1 MDDLLLEK
9 DARVLWSFWLACA
22 LAVTGGV
29 APLVLASGG
38 PNRLA
43 GAIIPYLVAAGASA
57 ANALM
62 YRRGKSLSTAL
73 YFLAGVA
80 IVYGMLLMFAVP
92 LRLAVTGTCPDPPA
106 VCPPGLERGFST
118 GETTG
123 FTLAVLMGVLSILAG
138 FWGLSV
144 LYRPKPRWQSTA
156 TPPMERVIP
165 ARNQPSAPL
174 AEAAPAEAA
183 PSEAAT
189 KAAAEAAPSTS
200 SAEPSTTPPSSTA

>member
-1 MDDLLLEK
+1 MDDLLEK
-9 DARVLWSFWLACA
+9 DARVLASFWLAFA
-22 LAVTGGV
+22 LAITGGV

-57 ANALM
+57 ANALLW
-62 YRRGKSLSTAL
+62 RRGKSLATAL

-138 FWGLSV
+138 FFGLMM
-144 LYRPKPRWQSTA
+144 LYRRKPKWLPTSP
-156 TPPMERVIP
+156 PPMERVIP
-165 ARNQPSAPL
+165 ARNQPTAPM
-174 AEAAPAEAA
+174 AEAT
-183 PSEAAT
+183 T
-189 KAAAEAAPSTS
+189 KAATETAPETP
-200 SAEPSTTPPSSTA
+200 SAEPSTTPPSSSP

>member
-106 VCPPGLERGFST
+106 VCPPGLERGFSS

-138 FWGLSV
+138 FFGLMM
-144 LYRPKPRWQSTA
+144 LYRRKPKWQA
-156 TPPMERVIP
+156 TSAPPMERVIP
-165 ARNQPSAPL
+165 ARNQPTPPSV
-174 AEAAPAEAA
+174 EAPAKAIEAV
-183 PSEAAT
+183 PD
-189 KAAAEAAPSTS
+189 TS
-200 SAEPSTTPPSSTA
+200 SAEPSTTPPSSSP

>member
-1 MDDLLLEK
+1 MDDLLEK
-9 DARVLWSFWLACA
+9 DARVLWSFWLAFG
-22 LAVTGGV
+22 LAITGGV

-57 ANALM
+57 ANALLW
-62 YRRGKSLSTAL
+62 RRGKSLATAL

-138 FWGLSV
+138 FFGLMM
-144 LYRPKPRWQSTA
+144 LYRRKPKWQPTSP
-156 TPPMERVIP
+156 PPMERVIP
-165 ARNQPSAPL
+165 ARNQPTAPL
-174 AEAAPAEAA
+174 AEAT
-183 PSEAAT
+183 T
-189 KAAAEAAPSTS
+189 KAAAETAPETP
-200 SAEPSTTPPSSTA
+200 SAEPSMTPPPSSP

>member
-1 MDDLLLEK
+1 MDDLLEK
-9 DARVLWSFWLACA
+9 DARVLWSVWLAFA

-57 ANALM
+57 ANALLW
-62 YRRGKSLSTAL
+62 RRGKSLATAL

-138 FWGLSV
+138 FFGLMM
-144 LYRPKPRWQSTA
+144 LYRRKPKWQPTSP
-156 TPPMERVIP
+156 PPMERVIP
-165 ARNQPSAPL
+165 ARNQPTAPL
-174 AEAAPAEAA
+174 AEAT
-183 PSEAAT
+183 T
-189 KAAAEAAPSTS
+189 KAAAETAPETP
-200 SAEPSTTPPSSTA
+200 SAEPSMTPPPSSP

>member
-1 MDDLLLEK
+1 MGDLLEK
-9 DARVLWSFWLACA
+9 DARVLWSFWVACA
-22 LAVTGGV
+22 LAVTGGL

-62 YRRGKSLSTAL
+62 WRRGKSLATAL

-106 VCPPGLERGFST
+106 VCPAGLERGFST

-138 FWGLSV
+138 FLGLML
-144 LYRPKPRWQSTA
+144 LYRRKPKWLPSSA
-156 TPPMERVIP
+156 PPMERVIP
-165 ARNQPSAPL
+165 ARNQPTPPVEASA
-174 AEAAPAEAA
+174 
-183 PSEAAT
+183 
-189 KAAAEAAPSTS
+189 KAAAEAVPDASN
-200 SAEPSTTPPSSTA
+200 AEPSTSPPSSSP

>member
-1 MDDLLLEK
+1 MGDLLEK

-22 LAVTGGV
+22 LAVTGGL
-29 APLVLASGG
+29 APLLLASGG

-57 ANALM
+57 ANALIW
-62 YRRGKSLSTAL
+62 RRGKSLATAL

-92 LRLAVTGTCPDPPA
+92 LRLAVTGTCPDAPA
-106 VCPPGLERGFST
+106 VCPAGLERGFST

-138 FWGLSV
+138 FLGLML
-144 LYRPKPRWQSTA
+144 LYRRKPRWQPTSP
-156 TPPMERVIP
+156 PPMERVIP

-174 AEAAPAEAA
+174 AEAATTAPAETALEA
-183 PSEAAT
+183 P
-189 KAAAEAAPSTS
+189 
-200 SAEPSTTPPSSTA
+200 SAEPSTTPPSSSP

>member
-1 MDDLLLEK
+1 MDDLLEK

-43 GAIIPYLVAAGASA
+43 GAIIPYLVAAAASA

-62 YRRGKSLSTAL
+62 WRRGKSLATAL

-106 VCPPGLERGFST
+106 VCPAGLERGFST

-138 FWGLSV
+138 FLGLML
-144 LYRPKPRWQSTA
+144 LYRRKPKWQA
-156 TPPMERVIP
+156 TSPPPMERVIP

-174 AEAAPAEAA
+174 AEAA
-183 PSEAAT
+183 T
-189 KAAAEAAPSTS
+189 KTVVEPVPETS
-200 SAEPSTTPPSSTA
+200 GSEPSTTPPSSSSP

>member
-1 MDDLLLEK
+1 MDDLLEK
-9 DARVLWSFWLACA
+9 DARVLWSYWLAFG

-38 PNRLA
+38 PDRLA

-57 ANALM
+57 ANALL
-62 YRRGKSLSTAL
+62 YRRSKSLATAL

-92 LRLAVTGTCPDPPA
+92 LRLAVTGTCPDAPA
-106 VCPPGLERGFST
+106 VCPPGLERGFSS

-123 FTLAVLMGVLSILAG
+123 FALAILMGILSILAG
-138 FWGLSV
+138 FLGLML
-144 LYRPKPRWQSTA
+144 LYRRKPRWTA

-165 ARNQPSAPL
+165 ARNQPTAAPV
-174 AEAAPAEAA
+174 EAAP
-183 PSEAAT
+183 
-189 KAAAEAAPSTS
+189 KAAAEAVPDTST
-200 SAEPSTTPPSSTA
+200 AEPSTTPPPPSP